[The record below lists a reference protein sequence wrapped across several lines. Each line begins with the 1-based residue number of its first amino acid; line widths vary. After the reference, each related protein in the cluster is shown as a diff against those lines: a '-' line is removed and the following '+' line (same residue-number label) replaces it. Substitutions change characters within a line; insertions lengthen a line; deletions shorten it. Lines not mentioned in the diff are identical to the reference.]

1 MNPTSRLIPLLLR
14 AKVLRSLLAATTLVS
29 FIASLS
35 WGILQALQLSPEQS
49 ATKYL
54 GGADALYQ
62 DYGDDEDSSSAEEP
76 PVPRWLGSFDTQV
89 EYSSLIALRS
99 ADGVVIDD
107 VTFYE
112 TDSHSFALE
121 GRLHVEGDRVPQAP
135 GECLSNLSSST
146 WAPTV
151 GSWQLETVGVV
162 HSVYSPGDH
171 LMLCAPGTWNTW
183 EVPDGQSFE
192 RNLET
197 SFFIKGNESSIRE
210 AAASAVERHEASP
223 ADFTWRS
230 FFLDAPR
237 TSATEFL
244 GVVSVAA
251 LVVLSVP
258 LVFSTR
264 FASWVGKVQIVLSQA
279 GISSGTVRSA
289 GVSTVCAGAALTA
302 TVAGLAGSLITL
314 VARPVLARL
323 NGGVPLSPW
332 SLDVLP
338 LLAVVVLSVVGALL
352 GFLLGV
358 MRDERQLSMR
368 SRAAVTLSEKG
379 KRTFRALAALF
390 CIAAGIILW
399 TSDGKFWPMT
409 IGILLMVAASAC
421 AAPTVGIA
429 MGSYFAKKPASP
441 KALAGRLIV
450 EDGRRWAVVFASLT
464 AVISVVCAVFI
475 NITASVAAQTALL
488 ESRVPR
494 GVVVV
499 DVPLKEQGGAK
510 LLQQMEHSVGVT
522 HSTQIIQTSYFVEG
536 EGNILVLASVA
547 DAETALGQLP
557 GKAKQALSEGK
568 VLRAGAADEPITVQS
583 YDGVT
588 IASSVVGYKP
598 EPGRGLA
605 LGYGY
610 ALQSSFPEGA
620 DARTMWVY
628 SELDDEEESR
638 LTQWP
643 TASGHNIV
651 TMHRYLE
658 QTGGLP
664 LYLAGGFAVLA
675 VASIPLCL
683 WTMRREVEGLRPLA
697 KGLDATGL
705 PYAWIW
711 QVLCAIG
718 GVLLAVPL
726 ALGLLAAVLSTGLLE
741 LLYPPVF
748 DLGGVGWPGVA
759 LAIIVAAGVV
769 ILVATLSAQGVRKR
783 RRSEVI

>member
-1 MNPTSRLIPLLLR
+1 M
-14 AKVLRSLLAATTLVS
+14 RSLLAATTLVS
-29 FIASLS
+29 FIALLS

-54 GGADALYQ
+54 GGADVLYQ
-62 DYGDDEDSSSAEEP
+62 DYGDGEDSSSVEGP
-76 PVPRWLGSFDTQV
+76 PLPPWLRSFDTQT

-99 ADGVVIDD
+99 ADGEVIDN

-112 TDSHSFALE
+112 ADPDSFALE

-151 GSWQLETVGVV
+151 GSWQLEIVGAV

-171 LMLCAPGTWNTW
+171 LMLCAPGTWTTW

-192 RNLET
+192 RTLGT
-197 SFFIKGNESSIRE
+197 SFFVKGDESSIRE
-210 AAASAVERHEASP
+210 AVASAVERQEASP

-289 GVSTVCAGAALTA
+289 GVSTVCAGAALTS
-302 TVAGLAGSLITL
+302 TVAGLAGSLTTL

-332 SLDVLP
+332 SLEVLP
-338 LLAVVVLSVVGALL
+338 LLAVVVLSVAGALL

-379 KRTFRALAALF
+379 KRAFRALAALF

-409 IGILLMVAASAC
+409 IGILLVVAASAC
-421 AAPTVGIA
+421 AAPTVGLL

-441 KALAGRLIV
+441 RALAGRLIV

-488 ESRVPR
+488 ESPVPR
-494 GVVVV
+494 GMVVV
-499 DVPLKEQGGAK
+499 DVPSKEQGGAK

-522 HSTQIIQTSYFVEG
+522 HSTQIVQTSYFVEG
-536 EGNILVLASVA
+536 EGNVLVLASIA

-583 YDGVT
+583 HDGVT

-610 ALQSSFPEGA
+610 ALQSSLPKER
-620 DARTMWVY
+620 DAPRMWVY
-628 SELDDEEESR
+628 TGLDDEEESR
-638 LTQWP
+638 LLQWP
-643 TASGHNIV
+643 TASGHNVV

-759 LAIIVAAGVV
+759 LGIVVAAGVV
-769 ILVATLSAQGVRKR
+769 ILVATLSARGVRKR